1 MLKNTD
7 KKKISK
13 NDSCTFYQEK
23 KKKKRVLLKKKKNVN
38 PENSRVTSLKN

>member
-23 KKKKRVLLKKKKNVN
+23 KKRVLFKKKKM
-38 PENSRVTSLKN
+38 

>member
-23 KKKKRVLLKKKKNVN
+23 KKKKSSLKKKKNVN